1 MWWLVALLL
10 LLCFSALDIV
20 VKSTAPSGNQ
30 SPSDYASFPSKI
42 RDVNRAS
49 RLMLGSVLA
58 ERGKPLDRYEWD
70 ANHLLTLTRSVVAIL
85 SREPD

>member
-30 SPSDYASFPSKI
+30 SPSAPL
-42 RDVNRAS
+42 
-49 RLMLGSVLA
+49 RLFSLQN
-58 ERGKPLDRYEWD
+58 P
-70 ANHLLTLTRSVVAIL
+70 
-85 SREPD
+85 

>member
-1 MWWLVALLL
+1 
-10 LLCFSALDIV
+10 
-20 VKSTAPSGNQ
+20 
-30 SPSDYASFPSKI
+30 
-42 RDVNRAS
+42 VNRAS

-70 ANHLLTLTRSVVAIL
+70 ANLLLTLTRSMVAIL